1 MDDAAR
7 LVRMRRA
14 IEPNVATSRYDYMA
28 RLSAAQKRT
37 DLLFGSTALGVLL
50 LTAISGLLLWLVILP
65 FFG

>member
-1 MDDAAR
+1 
-7 LVRMRRA
+7 MRRA

-50 LTAISGLLLWLVILP
+50 LTALLLWLVILP
-65 FFG
+65 FFGW

>member
-1 MDDAAR
+1 MG
-7 LVRMRRA
+7 RA
-14 IEPNVATSRYDYMA
+14 IEPNIATIRYDYMA

-65 FFG
+65 FFGW